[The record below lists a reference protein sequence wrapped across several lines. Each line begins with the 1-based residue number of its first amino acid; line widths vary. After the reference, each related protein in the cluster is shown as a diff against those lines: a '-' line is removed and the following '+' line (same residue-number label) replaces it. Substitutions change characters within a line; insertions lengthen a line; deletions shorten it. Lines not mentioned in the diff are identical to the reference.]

1 MTSYQTV
8 IRYILGVSIGVVIFG
23 SGNLFAY
30 ESDRYNRRTSE
41 DDRYLSVA
49 GGISTPSVT
58 SALGQNPA
66 GLVYNNQPKVF
77 LDVAS
82 GNDKFNPIGYG
93 GGFFTG
99 NGSVGGGI
107 ALQGFNSQYDNS
119 AGNLLLLNWGLAA
132 EFTDLNLAW
141 GFTGTYTLANTGVGQ
156 GTGSGGTGS
165 GHAWG
170 LDTGVI
176 FNPHGSTRVG
186 LTAFQ
191 VIGGVDAWGAGISYD
206 PSPWATFTVDGI
218 YAVNSKTTILKPA
231 LSIHVSGFALT
242 SAYGHRFDGS
252 GWGWMSE
259 GLSLGVGFPLGYKW
273 AIQGYYNQISKY
285 FVGLT
290 IAF

>member
-1 MTSYQTV
+1 MASYPTV
-8 IRYILGVSIGVVIFG
+8 VRYIFGAFLGATILG
-23 SGNLFAY
+23 STNLFAY

-49 GGISTPSVT
+49 GGISTPSIT

-66 GLVYNNQPKVF
+66 GLIFNNQAKV
-77 LDVAS
+77 LVDVAS
-82 GNDKFNPIGYG
+82 GNDNFNPLGYG

-107 ALQGFNSQYDNS
+107 ALQGYNSQYDHS

-141 GFTGTYTLANTGVGQ
+141 GFTGTYTIANTGVGQ
-156 GTGSGGTGS
+156 GAGTSGG
-165 GHAWG
+165 AWG
-170 LDTGVI
+170 LDTGII
-176 FNPHGSTRVG
+176 FNPHGTSRFG

-191 VIGGVDAWGAGISYD
+191 VVGGVDAWGAGYSYD

-218 YAVNSKTTILKPA
+218 YAVYSKTSILKPG
-231 LSIHVSGFALT
+231 LSIHVSGFCLT
-242 SAYGHRFDGS
+242 SAYGYKFDGA

-259 GLSLGVGFPLGYKW
+259 GLSVGVGFPIGYKW
-273 AIQGYYNQISKY
+273 AVQGYYNQISKY
-285 FVGLT
+285 FIGITMTL
-290 IAF
+290 